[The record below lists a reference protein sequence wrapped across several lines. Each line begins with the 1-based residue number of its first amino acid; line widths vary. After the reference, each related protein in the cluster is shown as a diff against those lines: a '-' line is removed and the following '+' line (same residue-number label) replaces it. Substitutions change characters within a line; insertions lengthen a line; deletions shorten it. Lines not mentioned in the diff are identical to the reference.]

1 MPYCQL
7 TIVERE
13 FIAQLFFAKRPQSEI
28 AERLGRDKG
37 TISRE
42 ISRNAV
48 GGLHHYMAIWANSR
62 AWRRRKDASGKRG
75 RKMDHTLLA
84 NYVKTKLRAGLSP
97 EQIAGR
103 VQLDFPR
110 DEKMRISHQTIY
122 NWIAD
127 DKQNGG
133 DFHQCLRQARKKRRK
148 RYGSKSQVGQIK
160 DRVSIEERPPIVEKR
175 RRYGD
180 WESDT
185 VEGKGKSGYLV
196 THVERKSRYLVA
208 TKVDSKRADEVN
220 ATTIR
225 ALRKVPEQLRRT
237 MTVDNGK
244 EFAKFKQIEQRLGL
258 DVYFAHPYS
267 SWERGANE
275 NMNGLL
281 REFFPKD
288 SDFRQVTHQAVAKA
302 VKKLNNRPRK
312 CLAYRTPAEVLAPLL

>member
-13 FIAQLFFAKRPQSEI
+13 FIAQLFFAKKPQSEI

-48 GGLHHYMAIWANSR
+48 GGFYRYMAVWANCR
-62 AWRRRKDASGKRG
+62 AWRRRKDASSKRS
-75 RKMDHTLLA
+75 RKMDHAPLA
-84 NYVKTKLRAGLSP
+84 NYVKAKMRAGLSP

-103 VQLDFPR
+103 IRLDFPR

-122 NWIAD
+122 NWIAE
-127 DKQNGG
+127 DKRNGG
-133 DFHQCLRQARKKRRK
+133 DFHKCLRQAHKKRRK

-160 DRVSIEERPPIVEKR
+160 DRVSIEERPPIVESR

-196 THVERKSRYLVA
+196 THVERKSRYVVA
-208 TKVDSKRADEVN
+208 TKVDRKRADEVN

-225 ALRKVPEQLRRT
+225 ALGKLPEQLRRT

-244 EFAKFKQIEQRLGL
+244 EFAKFKQIEKRLGIA
-258 DVYFAHPYS
+258 VYFAHPYS

-281 REFFPKD
+281 REFFPKG
-288 SDFRQVTHQAVAKA
+288 SDFCQVTHQAVAKA
-302 VKKLNNRPRK
+302 VTKLNNRPRK
-312 CLAYRTPAEVLAPLL
+312 CLAYRTPAEVLALLL